1 MNPVLS
7 KIIELINS
15 DNFYKAEL
23 EIRKIYPDNPQSFD
37 LNKMLG
43 LCLLAQRKYNSALKC
58 FERCF
63 SIKKDDYD
71 VVLNL
76 SFIFTKIQFYE
87 EAINYSKEA
96 IKLNP
101 QRPQA
106 YQNISTSYFFLGKF
120 EEAKKYA
127 EESIQLRGGMDALNF
142 LDTEDLVVLYADILI
157 AQGQKN
163 DFVSYAKKILK
174 KKYLQKILTRLH
186 RENPANIEN
195 EHIELTESVIQ
206 SSFNIQKKVER
217 NTRLSDAYFF
227 LAEYQSKKNKNLSEE
242 YYIKANKLIN
252 DMQRESLFLRQK
264 YARTI
269 CNFFRS
275 FEIQKITNEI
285 DSEKGKGLIFV
296 LGMPRSGT
304 TLTESILSTSRDLI
318 TGGEKSFF
326 SLQLFETITSE
337 NQNELNL
344 DSSFFNDLGDRYLK
358 SIELHRDGKSLF
370 VDKLPENYL
379 FYKYIKL
386 SLPGAKFIH
395 CFRDPWDNAIS
406 LFKQNYS
413 INIFY
418 ASSFFGIATEYA
430 NYEFLVKYWK
440 QMDGDDALFDVE
452 YEKLVKDNSLINKL
466 WKYCDLKGEYSEE
479 KRKEHFGFT
488 ASMQQVT
495 KDIYSSS
502 LKKDDF
508 IDFKE
513 DFFSNLQA
521 QREYWQEKFS
531 N

>member
-23 EIRKIYPDNPQSFD
+23 EIRKIYPDNPKSFD

-71 VVLNL
+71 VILNL

-96 IKLNP
+96 IKLKP
-101 QRPQA
+101 LRPQA
-106 YQNISTSYFFLGKF
+106 YQNISTSFFFLGKF
-120 EEAKKYA
+120 KDAKKYA

-142 LDTEDLVVLYADILI
+142 FDTEDLVVLYADILI
-157 AQGQKN
+157 AKGEKN
-163 DFVSYAKKILK
+163 EFVSFAKKILK
-174 KKYLQKILTRLH
+174 NKYIQKILTRLH
-186 RENPANIEN
+186 REDPDHIDEK
-195 EHIELTESVIQ
+195 HIELTNKVIQ

-227 LAEYQSKKNKNLSEE
+227 LAEYQANKNKSLSEE

-264 YARTI
+264 YAKTI
-269 CNFFRS
+269 CNFFRT
-275 FEIQKITNEI
+275 FEANRIVDEI
-285 DSEKGKGLIFV
+285 DPEKGKGLIFV

-304 TLTESILSTSRDLI
+304 TLTESILSTSDDLI
-318 TGGEKSFF
+318 AGGEKSFF
-326 SLQLFETITSE
+326 SLQLFETITTE

-344 DSSFFNDLGDRYLK
+344 NSSFFNDLGDRYLK
-358 SIELHRDGKSLF
+358 SIELHRGGKSLF

-395 CFRDPWDNAIS
+395 CFRNPWDNAIS

-430 NYEFLVKYWK
+430 NYEFLIKYWK
-440 QMDGDDALFDVE
+440 QMDGDNALFDVE
-452 YEKLVKDNSLINKL
+452 YEKLVKDKDLINKL

-479 KRKEHFGFT
+479 KRRGHFGFT

-495 KDIYSSS
+495 KEIYSSS

-508 IDFKE
+508 VDFKE
-513 DFFSNLQA
+513 DFLLNLQS
-521 QREYWQEKFS
+521 QRDYWQEKFF